1 LLEQN
6 ISEQNVSLDTT
17 YLNKEIYDL
26 KHTYAQEMRSQIT
39 KEVTV
44 EVSSNPVVSGWIKKD
59 RIYKVTS
66 SYLSS
71 LSDDQTIQKST
82 TSELADEL
90 TAAIK
95 SEIRNSKPK
104 VSTDELEA
112 TLNRVDTDVR
122 IGVANGIC
130 AVNKNKGR
138 VLDAGFGRVDT
149 ELKKI
154 ANETVDK
161 YSSEVG
167 DKVSKRLDGAMAT
180 IPCGLPV
187 LPPHWVF
194 TINVWTYDV
203 VGEYKTFSVI
213 DNDNEVI
220 PKPYFGHKGQRYLRT
235 EEHVNHPSRK
245 NEDGSSIWIGSNK
258 QIFFQFSGYS
268 ATFVGPGPKGVGD
281 KIGGSIEKSAGYDTL
296 VSESGAKI

>member
-6 ISEQNVSLDTT
+6 ISEQNVSLDTIS
-17 YLNKEIYDL
+17 LNKEVYNL
-26 KHTYAQEMRSQIT
+26 KHVYSQEMKSQIT

-59 RIYKVTS
+59 RIHKVTS

-95 SEIRNSKPK
+95 SEIRNSKPP
-104 VSTDELEA
+104 VDADELEA
-112 TLNRVDTDVR
+112 TLNRVNTDVR

-130 AVNKNKGR
+130 KVPKNKGHTI
-138 VLDAGFGRVDT
+138 DT
-149 ELKKI
+149 GLGKIDSELKKM
-154 ANETVDK
+154 ANETVDR
-161 YSSEVG
+161 YSGEMG
-167 DKVSKRLDGAMAT
+167 YQISKKLGTTMAAV
-180 IPCGLPV
+180 PCGLPV

-194 TINVWTYDV
+194 TINVWTYELIGRYDV
-203 VGEYKTFSVI
+203 FTII

-220 PKPYFGHKGQRYLRT
+220 PKPYFGHKGQRFVR
-235 EEHVNHPSRK
+235 
-245 NEDGSSIWIGSNK
+245 EDSEIYSPIKKDEFGYNIKIGNNKKINFKFDGYATSI
-258 QIFFQFSGYS
+258 
-268 ATFVGPGPKGVGD
+268 VGPGPKGVGD
-281 KIGGSIEKSAGYDTL
+281 KTGGETEKSTAYENL
-296 VSESGAKI
+296 SSEYGA